1 MASIVHNKG
10 YLHISVMVFDENKQK
25 KIRKRVSTGYKDTP
39 ANRKIVEKKHLKE
52 LEEQILAGKM
62 VVTKKIPTL
71 KELAEEYYVKKIAEG
86 LRAYSVN
93 FSKQL
98 MKKHIYPIMGDRLI
112 TTISANDIDTLQ
124 TELLKNLS
132 VKSVKN
138 IRVPWN
144 GVFELAL
151 KKDLIS
157 ANPFL
162 KANKVVENNKK
173 KCVKNKLLKEKLG
186 SPEFEAEFDDYKN
199 QAADPFE
206 EEELIKLIEIATGQ
220 LKNFFALSYLL
231 GGMRP
236 SELIAL
242 KWKHIDLD
250 KRLVYVLGSIT
261 GYQTETEKDL
271 TKTDS
276 SFRKVYIT
284 DAAIKFLEDQH
295 MRTGK
300 FNKEIFLTN
309 RNQPY
314 RGSKSLNE
322 QLQNIL
328 EKSGMKKRFL
338 YNLRHSYASINLSTD
353 RLPLLFVSEQMGHK
367 DASITLQKYARY
379 VNKRSETTEIIN
391 KAFKAFI

>member
-1 MASIVHNKG
+1 
-10 YLHISVMVFDENKQK
+10 MVFDENEQK
-25 KIRKRVSTGYKDTP
+25 KVRKRISTGYKDTP
-39 ANRKIVEKKHLKE
+39 ANRKIVEKNYLKAI
-52 LEEQILAGKM
+52 EEKIRLGEM
-62 VVTKKIPTL
+62 VESKKIPTL
-71 KELAEEYYVKKIAEG
+71 KELAEEYYAKKRDEG
-86 LRAYSVN
+86 LRLYWVG
-93 FSKQL
+93 FSESS

-112 TTISANDIDTLQ
+112 TTISANDIDMLQ
-124 TELLKNLS
+124 TKLLKSLK
-132 VKSVKN
+132 VKTVKN

-157 ANPFL
+157 VNPFT
-162 KANKVVENNKK
+162 KANKIVENNNQKSI
-173 KCVKNKLLKEKLG
+173 KNKSLKEKLG
-186 SPEFEAEFDDYKN
+186 STEFEAEFDDYKN
-199 QAADPFE
+199 EAADPFE
-206 EEELIKLIEIATGQ
+206 EEEIIKLIDAAKGK

-242 KWKHIDLD
+242 RWNQIDFE

-261 GYQTETEKDL
+261 GYQTEAEKDL

-276 SFRKVYIT
+276 SFRKVYIS
-284 DAAIKFLEDQH
+284 DAAMKFLEDQYKE
-295 MRTGK
+295 TGK
-300 FNKEIFLTN
+300 FNQEVFLTN
-309 RNQPY
+309 RNKPY

-328 EKSGMKKRFL
+328 EQAGMKKRFL
-338 YNLRHSYASINLSTD
+338 YNLRHSYASINLSTE

-367 DASITLQKYARY
+367 DPSITLQKYARY
-379 VNKRSETTEIIN
+379 VNKRAETAEMIN